1 MASKSLGQLTIDL
14 VARTGG
20 FVQGMDKAER
30 QSKKWR
36 KQVERDMEKVSNGL
50 MAVGKATTAAT
61 ATGAAALTALTVS
74 SLKSIDAQNKLARSL
89 NTTYDSVTA
98 LGFAFDESG
107 VNGYEESLARLNRR
121 LGAAEMGS
129 GEAAQTVDALNLN
142 LEELSGLDAD
152 ERVARIAD
160 AIRDSGASAQ
170 EAARYAQQLGFE
182 QKEAAQFFM
191 QGGDAIRAYRQE
203 VEAFGLALDTVDAIK
218 VEQANDA
225 FGRTGLLMDAVG
237 QQMAVQVAPIVSA
250 VSDLFLQSAKD
261 VGGMEE
267 AVEDGFNAIIEA
279 AGFVADAVEG
289 VNRVID
295 VTGSAVAI
303 LGLNVKKILLTIYRD
318 AVELPVEAANQIIS
332 ALNALP
338 GIDLDLIA
346 LPGDDI
352 RQEIALTK
360 GAIEEGW
367 NDIHNTL
374 MAPLP
379 STMFEQFVDE
389 AREKSD
395 EAARLTEEAN
405 ERIRSA
411 MGVTVTPKGPMAG
424 TDDSEGAGGSVGS
437 DTGGEDI
444 ELSYWDKWMDSAEEN
459 LQNFDELS
467 KTVVDNFTT
476 GFGNAFESVI
486 FDAQTLDDALEGIG
500 ETILRSVVNSIGQ
513 MAAQWLAL
521 QAVQAVMGSSATTA
535 SIAQAETVG
544 AAWAGPAAMAALATG
559 GANVGPA
566 SAALLTTTTLAK
578 GLSLTGMA
586 HDGIDRVPRE
596 GTWLLDKDERVLTAP
611 QADNLDAFLASE
623 RMRGASTDAPIVNIT
638 ENPDKAGSV
647 QARQNDN
654 GQWVIDVVVAD
665 ALNGGR
671 ASKTYESVYGMRRQG
686 R

>member
-1 MASKSLGQLTIDL
+1 MASRKSLGQLTIDL
-14 VARTGG
+14 VARTGN
-20 FVQGMDKAER
+20 FVAGMDKSER
-30 QSKKWR
+30 AAKKWR
-36 KQVERDMEKVSNGL
+36 KQVAKDL
-50 MAVGKATTAAT
+50 DTVGAGFKHLAQASTAAT
-61 ATGAAALTALTVS
+61 AAGTAALAALTVS

-107 VNGYEESLARLNRR
+107 VDGYEDSLARLNRR
-121 LGAAEMGS
+121 LGAAESGT
-129 GEAAQTVDALNLN
+129 GEAAKTVEALNLN
-142 LEELSGLDAD
+142 LEELSNLDAD

-191 QGGDAIRAYRQE
+191 QGGDAIRAYRKE
-203 VEAFGLALDTVDAIK
+203 VEQFGLALDTVDAIK

-225 FGRTGLLMDAVG
+225 FGRTSLLLDAVG
-237 QQMAVQVAPIVSA
+237 QQMAVQVAPIVTA
-250 VSDLFLQSAKD
+250 VSELFVQSAKD
-261 VGGMEE
+261 AGGMEQ
-267 AVEDGFNAIIEA
+267 AVEDGFNSIIEA
-279 AGFVADAVEG
+279 AGFAADAVEG

-303 LGLNVKKILLTIYRD
+303 MGLNVKQVLLTIYRD

-332 ALNALP
+332 SLNALP

-346 LPGDDI
+346 LPGEEI
-352 RQEIALTK
+352 RQEIAETK
-360 GAIEEGW
+360 GAIKEGW
-367 NDIHNTL
+367 ADINETL

-379 STMFEQFVDE
+379 STMFDKFVAD

-405 ERIRSA
+405 ERIRAA
-411 MGVTVTPKGPMAG
+411 MGMTISPKGAAPATGGPG
-424 TDDSEGAGGSVGS
+424 TDTPGDSGGG
-437 DTGGEDI
+437 DDN
-444 ELSYWDKWMDSAEEN
+444 LSYWDQWMESAESN
-459 LQNFDELS
+459 LQNFDQLS
-467 KTVVDNFTT
+467 KTVIDNFTT

-486 FDAQTLDDALEGIG
+486 IDSENLNDALKGIG

-521 QAVQAVMGSSATTA
+521 QAVQAAMGSSATAATV
-535 SIAQAETVG
+535 AQAETAG

-566 SAALLTTTTLAK
+566 SAALIATTSLAK

-586 HDGIDRVPRE
+586 HDGIDRVPKE
-596 GTWLLDKDERVLTAP
+596 GTWLLDQDERVLTAP
-611 QADNLDAFLASE
+611 QADNLDAFLASQK
-623 RMRGASTDAPIVNIT
+623 MRGGGSDAPIVNIT
-638 ENPDKAGSV
+638 ENPDKAGTVS
-647 QARQNDN
+647 ARQNDD
-654 GQWVIDVVVAD
+654 GQWVIDVIVAD
-665 ALNGGR
+665 ALNGGP
-671 ASKTYESVYGMRRQG
+671 ASKTYQSVFGMKRKG
-686 R
+686 Y